1 MNRPTTINDGGP
13 AFPVPD
19 VYHPNGQIEYGSPG
33 MSLRAYFAG
42 QALQGWLASY
52 SPELQHPA
60 ADDCER
66 WVAELSVKMADAL
79 IAELNKTQQ

>member
-1 MNRPTTINDGGP
+1 MNAPNTINDGGP
-13 AFPVPD
+13 AFASGNPT
-19 VYHPNGQIEYGSPG
+19 HGGHEG

-52 SPELQHPA
+52 SPEIQHPA

-66 WVAELSVKMADAL
+66 WLAELSVKMADAM
-79 IAELNKTQQ
+79 IAELNKPLKR